1 MSFCVMSASFF
12 FVGQKKKRS
21 DNGQKMSRKKHSCKV
36 VEKKGEKQIK

>member
-1 MSFCVMSASFF
+1 MSVSFF
-12 FVGQKKKRS
+12 FVGQKKKKRS